1 MKVPPHAC
9 LRPHASLDPE
19 AALLLACRPLLLL
32 LLLVEAALIMCSRA
46 NRTSCLCYSLD
57 QSNKQ
62 HRGRG
67 DIRWTCTLA
76 RLQMGLP
83 QRPEVR
89 RPQEQNQ
96 SPTPKAARGGGAWV
110 VIASGRARAV
120 VDDTASTSCWHNSSC
135 LKFVDDSVERM
146 SLV

>member
-1 MKVPPHAC
+1 MRSSIGAVTTVLLTTAIATDPCGSSDALHA
-9 LRPHASLDPE
+9 LPD
-19 AALLLACRPLLLL
+19 
-32 LLLVEAALIMCSRA
+32 A

-110 VIASGRARAV
+110 VIASGRAV
-120 VDDTASTSCWHNSSC
+120 VDT
-135 LKFVDDSVERM
+135 
-146 SLV
+146 